1 MCWGSWGGDS
11 GCGYWSPETAL
22 PFQGELLGVT
32 LDPRRCLGLCCVAP
46 SGRWTARGTC
56 RVAISG
62 IESWVTERSVPHTK
76 PDTVMQ
82 SVTSPF
88 FGPKGQ
94 RSKALGNA
102 QGKRGQTHTA
112 LKGRRGPSCRLCVL
126 PQAVPPF
133 QG

>member
-1 MCWGSWGGDS
+1 MLRCPFGAIFWGGA
-11 GCGYWSPETAL
+11 GPQAL
-22 PFQGELLGVT
+22 PGAVLRCPFGAKTGDDRLSDWRCPEL
-32 LDPRRCLGLCCVAP
+32 RCAALSGLN
-46 SGRWTARGTC
+46 
-56 RVAISG
+56 
-62 IESWVTERSVPHTK
+62 SWVTERSVLQTK

-102 QGKRGQTHTA
+102 QGKRSQTHTA
-112 LKGRRGPSCRLCVL
+112 LKGRRSPSCWSCVL